1 MFLNHYGKILIGQ
14 GQRRL
19 QKRPVETS
27 TRVVFASWRD
37 MFMAG
42 EMLDGIGLKERC
54 AQSRQRLVL
63 SKFKA
68 IAFQPFQLD
77 ADGVV
82 VTVVAAAIGRGA
94 CVPGAVLAGDKLP
107 KRARACDKKMS

>member
-54 AQSRQRLVL
+54 AQGRQGLVL
-63 SKFKA
+63 GKFKA
-68 IAFQPFQLD
+68 TASQPFQLN

-82 VTVVAAAIGRGA
+82 VAIVAAPIRRR
-94 CVPGAVLAGDKLP
+94 AGCSAFRLIRNCSIW
-107 KRARACDKKMS
+107 RARWWAA